1 MYELER
7 KSDEYPEAGTTRAS
21 VGEVIAADIS
31 GPFELWFNRMQADAA
46 TVPNGSQAGTR
57 EEPFFI
63 EGPARAETP
72 PPSLTHSEY
81 VSAFEL
87 KFDGTLRIEG
97 YFTGQL
103 HSHEGTLLLAE
114 GGEINTDIA
123 VGVAVINGTVVG
135 NIRARHRIELGSGAR
150 VIGDLYTPALTV
162 MPGAIFEGKCYS
174 QDAPGKV
181 KRRIRQRI
189 ASAGETE
196 SSGPAYMRARQ
207 QKPAMKKGRVSRKPD
222 WRRS

>member
-1 MYELER
+1 MYELKR
-7 KSDEYPEAGTTRAS
+7 KSDEYPEAASTRAS
-21 VGEVIAADIS
+21 VAEVIAADIS
-31 GPFELWFNRMQADAA
+31 GPFELWFSRMQADAA
-46 TVPNGSQAGTR
+46 AVQNDIQAGTR
-57 EEPFFI
+57 ERPFFI

-72 PPSLTHSEY
+72 PPSLTHTEY
-81 VSAFEL
+81 VTAFEL
-87 KFDGTLRIEG
+87 RFDGTLRIDG

-103 HSHEGTLLLAE
+103 HSDEGTLVLAE

-135 NIRARHRIELGSGAR
+135 NIRARRRIELASGAR

-162 MPGAIFEGKCYS
+162 MPGAIFEGKCFS

-181 KRRIRQRI
+181 KRRIRERV

-207 QKPAMKKGRVSRKPD
+207 QPSMKKGRASRKPD

>member
-31 GPFELWFNRMQADAA
+31 GPFELWFSRMQADAA
-46 TVPNGSQAGTR
+46 AVPNDSPAEAR
-57 EEPFFI
+57 ARPFFI
-63 EGPARAETP
+63 EGPTRAETP
-72 PPSLTHSEY
+72 PPSLTHTEY
-81 VSAFEL
+81 ITAFEL
-87 KFDGTLRIEG
+87 KFDGTLCIEG

-103 HSHEGTLLLAE
+103 YSDEGTLVLAE
-114 GGEINTDIA
+114 DGEINTDIA

-135 NIRARHRIELGSGAR
+135 NIRARRRIELGSGAR

-174 QDAPGKV
+174 QDAPGKG
-181 KRRIRQRI
+181 KRRIRQRV

-196 SSGPAYMRARQ
+196 SSDPAFMRARQ
-207 QKPAMKKGRVSRKPD
+207 QKPSTKKGRASRKPD

>member
-7 KSDEYPEAGTTRAS
+7 TSDEYPEAGTNHAS
-21 VGEVIAADIS
+21 VAEAIAADIS
-31 GPFELWFNRMQADAA
+31 GPFELWFKRMQADAA
-46 TVPNGSQAGTR
+46 AFENGSEASTR
-57 EEPFFI
+57 EKPFFI

-72 PPSLTHSEY
+72 PPSLTHAEY
-81 VSAFEL
+81 VTAFEL
-87 KFDGTLRIEG
+87 KFAGTLRIEG

-103 HSHEGTLLLAE
+103 HSDEGTLVLAE

-135 NIRARHRIELGSGAR
+135 NIRARRRIELGSGAR

-162 MPGAIFEGKCYS
+162 TPGAIFEGKCYS

-181 KRRIRQRI
+181 KRRIRQRV

-196 SSGPAYMRARQ
+196 SAGPAYMRSRK
-207 QKPAMKKGRVSRKPD
+207 QKASGKKGKASRKPD

>member
-1 MYELER
+1 MYELKR

-21 VGEVIAADIS
+21 VAEVIAADIS
-31 GPFELWFNRMQADAA
+31 GPFELWFSRMQADAA
-46 TVPNGSQAGTR
+46 AVQNDIQAGMR
-57 EEPFFI
+57 ERPFFI

-72 PPSLTHSEY
+72 PPSLTHTEY
-81 VSAFEL
+81 VTAFEL
-87 KFDGTLRIEG
+87 RFDGTLRIDG

-103 HSHEGTLLLAE
+103 HSDEGTLVLAE

-135 NIRARHRIELGSGAR
+135 NIRARRRIDLVSGAR

-162 MPGAIFEGKCYS
+162 MPGAIFEGKCFS

-181 KRRIRQRI
+181 KRRIRQRV

-196 SSGPAYMRARQ
+196 SL
-207 QKPAMKKGRVSRKPD
+207 KPSMKKGRASRKPD

>member
-7 KSDEYPEAGTTRAS
+7 KSDEYPEAGTARAS
-21 VGEVIAADIS
+21 VGEMIAADIS
-31 GPFELWFNRMQADAA
+31 GPFELWFSRMQADAA
-46 TVPNGSQAGTR
+46 VQNDSATETR
-57 EEPFFI
+57 ARPFFI
-63 EGPARAETP
+63 EVAALAETP
-72 PPSLTHSEY
+72 PPSLTHAEY
-81 VSAFEL
+81 VTAFEL

-97 YFTGQL
+97 YFTGHL
-103 HSHEGTLLLAE
+103 HSDEGTLVLAE

-135 NIRARHRIELGSGAR
+135 NIRARRRIELGSGAR

-174 QDAPGKV
+174 QDAPGKG
-181 KRRIRQRI
+181 KRRIRQRL
-189 ASAGETE
+189 AGAGETE

-207 QKPAMKKGRVSRKPD
+207 QKPSLKKGRASRKPD